1 MPGTRRSIY
10 PFSAT
15 EVAPVREVPGGDA
28 PSSPEVPGFAS
39 ASGAPAPGR
48 PHRVRTILIAVVA
61 VVVLASAFALRRG
74 STGGEAAG
82 GSQGRSA
89 AVELREFV
97 QSERIHG
104 IVEAVEAHSIA
115 APRLAGQ
122 GGSLII
128 TRLVKNGDAV
138 HKGDVLVEFDRQTQL
153 KNVLD
158 RQAEYRDLVAQI
170 SKKQADQAALR
181 AGDETELKQAED
193 AEKTAELE
201 IKKNEILSRID
212 AEKNQQN
219 LEQARATHKQLRETF
234 DLKRR
239 AARAELRIL
248 EIQRD
253 RAQTA
258 MRWAQGN
265 TEKMVIHSP
274 SDGIAVVSSQW
285 KSGSFSEIQEGDEAR
300 PGVAILQVVDPRRM
314 QINAKVNQ
322 ADIGSLRTGQLTRI
336 GLDAYPD
343 LFFQGKIERIA
354 LVAQGSAFSSRTR
367 TFVVIIAIN
376 GADARLMPDLSAA
389 VDVEIQR
396 QPGVLVAPR
405 DAVYKN
411 DGKDYVRVKSGS
423 GFQPREVHLGPV
435 NDVEQV
441 ITSGVEKGEVLLRN
455 ATL

>member
-1 MPGTRRSIY
+1 MLM
-10 PFSAT
+10 A
-15 EVAPVREVPGGDA
+15 A
-28 PSSPEVPGFAS
+28 
-39 ASGAPAPGR
+39 
-48 PHRVRTILIAVVA
+48 VA
-61 VVVLASAFALRRG
+61 VAAILAAMLMGRRG
-74 STGGEAAG
+74 ATAKAAADG
-82 GSQGRSA
+82 QFRTVV
-89 AVELREFV
+89 VERKDFI
-97 QSERIHG
+97 QTERIHG

-128 TRLVKNGDAV
+128 TRLVKNGAAV
-138 HKGDVLVEFDRQTQL
+138 HAGDVLVEFDRQSQL

-181 AGDETELKQAED
+181 AADETELKQAED

-201 IKKNEILSRID
+201 MKKNEILSRID

-219 LEQARATHKQLRETF
+219 LEQARATLKQLQETF

-300 PGVAILQVVDPRRM
+300 PGFAILQVVDPRRM
-314 QINAKVNQ
+314 QVQAKVNQ
-322 ADIGSLRTGQLTRI
+322 ADIDNLRQGQSARI

-343 LFFQGKIERIA
+343 LFFQGTIERVA
-354 LVAQGSAFSSRTR
+354 LVGQGSAFSSRTR
-367 TFVVIIAIN
+367 TFAVIISIT
-376 GADARLMPDLSAA
+376 GADPRLMPDLSAA

-405 DAVYKN
+405 DAVFRN
-411 DGKDYVRVKSGS
+411 AGKDYVRVKEGS
-423 GFQPREVHLGPV
+423 GYQQREVRMGPA

-441 ITSGVEKGEVLLRN
+441 ITSGVEKGAVLLRN
-455 ATL
+455 PTA